1 MDGSL
6 WYSVARENRSLTD
19 SRIQITTQTRK
30 DNHENFKI
38 NSENITNI
46 AARIVVAVG
55 IIVLVVVAFKL
66 AAFLLTKILFP
77 LLGGVIQILFEATS
91 WIIPLFLISRTK
103 TFQKAYNAARGKHEE
118 KENKNK

>member
-1 MDGSL
+1 M
-6 WYSVARENRSLTD
+6 
-19 SRIQITTQTRK
+19 K
-30 DNHENFKI
+30 MKNFKI
-38 NSENITNI
+38 NSENITKI

-55 IIVLVVVAFKL
+55 IVVLAFVMFKL

-77 LLGGVIQILFEATS
+77 LLGGLVQILFEVTS

-103 TFQKAYNAARGKHEE
+103 TFQKAYNAVRGKHEE

>member
-1 MDGSL
+1 M
-6 WYSVARENRSLTD
+6 
-19 SRIQITTQTRK
+19 K
-30 DNHENFKI
+30 MKNFKI
-38 NSENITNI
+38 NSENITKI

-55 IIVLVVVAFKL
+55 IVVLAFVAFKL

-77 LLGGVIQILFEATS
+77 LLGGLVQILFEATS

-103 TFQKAYNAARGKHEE
+103 TFQKAYNAVQ

>member
-1 MDGSL
+1 M
-6 WYSVARENRSLTD
+6 
-19 SRIQITTQTRK
+19 K
-30 DNHENFKI
+30 MKNFKI

-77 LLGGVIQILFEATS
+77 LLGVVIQILFEATS
-91 WIIPLFLISRTK
+91 WIILLFLISRTK

>member
-1 MDGSL
+1 M
-6 WYSVARENRSLTD
+6 
-19 SRIQITTQTRK
+19 K
-30 DNHENFKI
+30 MKNFKI

-91 WIIPLFLISRTK
+91 WIIPLFLISRKLRIIWRPPRSITLPIHP
-103 TFQKAYNAARGKHEE
+103 AI
-118 KENKNK
+118 

>member
-1 MDGSL
+1 M
-6 WYSVARENRSLTD
+6 
-19 SRIQITTQTRK
+19 K
-30 DNHENFKI
+30 NFKI
-38 NSENITNI
+38 NSENITKI

-55 IIVLVVVAFKL
+55 IVVLAFVAFKL

-77 LLGGVIQILFEATS
+77 LLGGMLQIVFEASS
-91 WIIPLFLISRTK
+91 WIILLFLVSRTR

>member
-1 MDGSL
+1 M
-6 WYSVARENRSLTD
+6 
-19 SRIQITTQTRK
+19 K
-30 DNHENFKI
+30 MKNFKI

-77 LLGGVIQILFEATS
+77 LLGDSDTL
-91 WIIPLFLISRTK
+91 
-103 TFQKAYNAARGKHEE
+103 RG
-118 KENKNK
+118 N

>member
-1 MDGSL
+1 M
-6 WYSVARENRSLTD
+6 
-19 SRIQITTQTRK
+19 K
-30 DNHENFKI
+30 MKNFKI

-46 AARIVVAVG
+46 AARI
-55 IIVLVVVAFKL
+55 VVVAFKL

>member
-1 MDGSL
+1 M
-6 WYSVARENRSLTD
+6 
-19 SRIQITTQTRK
+19 K
-30 DNHENFKI
+30 MKNFKI

-77 LLGGVIQILFEATS
+77 LLGGVIQIEATS

>member
-1 MDGSL
+1 M
-6 WYSVARENRSLTD
+6 
-19 SRIQITTQTRK
+19 K
-30 DNHENFKI
+30 MKNFKI

-77 LLGGVIQILFEATS
+77 LLGGAIQILFEATS

-103 TFQKAYNAARGKHEE
+103 TFQKAYNAVRGKHEE

>member
-1 MDGSL
+1 MKMKKL
-6 WYSVARENRSLTD
+6 
-19 SRIQITTQTRK
+19 
-30 DNHENFKI
+30 KI

-77 LLGGVIQILFEATS
+77 CWAV
-91 WIIPLFLISRTK
+91 
-103 TFQKAYNAARGKHEE
+103 
-118 KENKNK
+118 

>member
-1 MDGSL
+1 M
-6 WYSVARENRSLTD
+6 
-19 SRIQITTQTRK
+19 K
-30 DNHENFKI
+30 MKNFKI

-77 LLGGVIQILFEATS
+77 LLGGVIQILFEELAGLS
-91 WIIPLFLISRTK
+91 RCSSSAAPRLSRRLITQLVESTRRRRTK
-103 TFQKAYNAARGKHEE
+103 TNNSTAFVRHGSSA
-118 KENKNK
+118 

>member
-1 MDGSL
+1 M
-6 WYSVARENRSLTD
+6 
-19 SRIQITTQTRK
+19 K
-30 DNHENFKI
+30 NFKI
-38 NSENITNI
+38 NSENITKI

-55 IIVLVVVAFKL
+55 IVVLAFVAFKL

-77 LLGGVIQILFEATS
+77 LLGGLVQIVFEASS
-91 WIIPLFLISRTK
+91 WIILLFLVSRTR

>member
-1 MDGSL
+1 MIINNVKYLTLSE
-6 WYSVARENRSLTD
+6 YCEAVNAERSKTGLNPISD
-19 SRIQITTQTRK
+19 
-30 DNHENFKI
+30 
-38 NSENITNI
+38 
-46 AARIVVAVG
+46 AVG

-103 TFQKAYNAARGKHEE
+103 TFRKAYNAARGKHEE

>member
-1 MDGSL
+1 MKMKKL
-6 WYSVARENRSLTD
+6 
-19 SRIQITTQTRK
+19 
-30 DNHENFKI
+30 KI

-55 IIVLVVVAFKL
+55 IIVLVVVAFKP

-103 TFQKAYNAARGKHEE
+103 TFQKAYNAAVESTRRRRTKTNNSTAFVRHGSSA
-118 KENKNK
+118 

>member
-1 MDGSL
+1 M
-6 WYSVARENRSLTD
+6 
-19 SRIQITTQTRK
+19 K
-30 DNHENFKI
+30 MKNFKI

-55 IIVLVVVAFKL
+55 IIVLVVL

-91 WIIPLFLISRTK
+91 WIILLFLISRTK

>member
-1 MDGSL
+1 MKKFNTKNI
-6 WYSVARENRSLTD
+6 ALTD
-19 SRIQITTQTRK
+19 II
-30 DNHENFKI
+30 
-38 NSENITNI
+38 
-46 AARIVVAVG
+46 ARIVVAVG
-55 IIVLVVVAFKL
+55 IIVLAIVAFKL

-103 TFQKAYNAARGKHEE
+103 TFQKAYNAARGKHAE